1 MLYLL
6 LWRAVEFYIIIADA
20 GHYSRGGSVDCLN
33 TRERIMTIRLMEK
46 LKARPE
52 NAKRLCRGK
61 VHTGKTIVSAVTE
74 EHSGAEAKENNTG
87 EEI

>member
-1 MLYLL
+1 MD
-6 LWRAVEFYIIIADA
+6 R
-20 GHYSRGGSVDCLN
+20 LN

-61 VHTGKTIVSAVTE
+61 VRTEKTAVSGVTE
-74 EHSGAEAKENNTG
+74 EHSGTGVKLNNAG